1 VTLLL
6 PDPAPALARPV
17 LDLAEHGSRVALRTR
32 DEAISYAELDQ
43 RARILADDVLGP
55 TRRLV
60 LIEGANRPEA
70 LTAYLAALLHGH
82 VALLVPDARAAQCRE
97 LVEAYDPDVVFHRD
111 GDRWQPEQRR
121 DGSAHDLHPDLALL
135 LSTSGST
142 GSPKLV
148 RLSHDNLRSN
158 AAAIAESLRITADD
172 RAATSLPLH
181 YCYGLSVVNSH
192 LARGAGLVLTE
203 HSVVDECFWDLFRD
217 AGATSFAGVPYTF
230 DLLDRS
236 GFAGRD
242 LPTLRQV
249 TQAGGRLAPERVRQ
263 YAELGR
269 RGGWEL
275 VVMYGQTEATA
286 RMACLPPELADRR
299 PEAIGVP
306 IPGGSF
312 RIEPV
317 AECAEPGAGEL
328 VYTGP
333 NVMMGYART
342 PGDLARGAEVAELRT
357 GDLARVSDGVYEVVG
372 RRDRHAKLFGLRI
385 DLDRVEHLVGAP
397 GTPVR
402 CVVADGVLHV
412 FTTHG
417 RTTTAI
423 HAAATELCGLPP
435 RAVRVHV
442 LPELPVTANGKPDRA
457 ALERQARLTADAER
471 SGRAAEA
478 ASGGVRP
485 PTAEEIRDHYALV
498 LGRPDAA
505 VHSSF
510 VELGG
515 DSLSYVE
522 LATRLGDRLGHLPPG
537 WHTRSIAELAAGA
550 TPARR
555 GTSLDTTV
563 LLRALAIVAIVGTH
577 ANLFTLVGGA
587 HVLLAVAG
595 FNFARFQVADAPR
608 TTRLRHGL
616 VGVAQVVV
624 PSSVFIGAA
633 GLLTGGYTWPTA
645 LFLNG
650 ALGSD
655 DWTVQWQFWFLE
667 ALVWISL
674 GLVAVLAVPAVD
686 RLERRAPLLLP
697 WLVLLGAVALRYAWT
712 GVEAGPTERYTPG
725 IVLWCFVLGW
735 VAARSRSVPQR
746 LAVTAAAA
754 LATAGF
760 FDDPTRELLVVAG
773 VALLVWLPA
782 VRVPRRLGRALT
794 VLAAASL
801 FLYLTHWQVYP
812 HLEVDHPLLATLA
825 SFAVGVGY
833 WWLSR
838 PAVRRLGPALRT
850 LASARP

>member
-1 VTLLL
+1 
-6 PDPAPALARPV
+6 
-17 LDLAEHGSRVALRTR
+17 
-32 DEAISYAELDQ
+32 
-43 RARILADDVLGP
+43 
-55 TRRLV
+55 
-60 LIEGANRPEA
+60 
-70 LTAYLAALLHGH
+70 
-82 VALLVPDARAAQCRE
+82 
-97 LVEAYDPDVVFHRD
+97 
-111 GDRWQPEQRR
+111 
-121 DGSAHDLHPDLALL
+121 
-135 LSTSGST
+135 
-142 GSPKLV
+142 
-148 RLSHDNLRSN
+148 
-158 AAAIAESLRITADD
+158 
-172 RAATSLPLH
+172 
-181 YCYGLSVVNSH
+181 
-192 LARGAGLVLTE
+192 
-203 HSVVDECFWDLFRD
+203 
-217 AGATSFAGVPYTF
+217 
-230 DLLDRS
+230 
-236 GFAGRD
+236 
-242 LPTLRQV
+242 
-249 TQAGGRLAPERVRQ
+249 
-263 YAELGR
+263 
-269 RGGWEL
+269 
-275 VVMYGQTEATA
+275 
-286 RMACLPPELADRR
+286 
-299 PEAIGVP
+299 
-306 IPGGSF
+306 
-312 RIEPV
+312 
-317 AECAEPGAGEL
+317 
-328 VYTGP
+328 
-333 NVMMGYART
+333 
-342 PGDLARGAEVAELRT
+342 
-357 GDLARVSDGVYEVVG
+357 
-372 RRDRHAKLFGLRI
+372 
-385 DLDRVEHLVGAP
+385 
-397 GTPVR
+397 
-402 CVVADGVLHV
+402 VVADGVLHV

>member
-1 VTLLL
+1 VSLLL
-6 PDPAPALARPV
+6 PDPAPALARPL
-17 LDLAEHGSRVALRTR
+17 LDLTGHGSRIAVRTG
-32 DEAISYAELDQ
+32 DAELSYAELDQ
-43 RARILADDVLGP
+43 RVRDLAAEVLGP

-60 LIEGANRPEA
+60 LIEGANRPDA

-82 VALLVPDARAAQCRE
+82 VALLVPDGRGAQWSE
-97 LVEAYDPDVVFHRD
+97 LVDAYDPDVVFRRD
-111 GDRWQPEQRR
+111 GDRCLPVQRR
-121 DGSAHDLHPDLALL
+121 DGTAHDLHPDLALL

-158 AAAIAESLRITADD
+158 ADAIAQSLRITADD

-203 HSVVDECFWDLFRD
+203 NSVVDECFWHLFGE

-236 GFAGRD
+236 GFAGRR
-242 LPTLRQV
+242 LPSLRQV

-263 YAELGR
+263 YAEQGR
-269 RGGWEL
+269 ASGWEF

-286 RMACLPPELADRR
+286 RMAYLPPELATRR
-299 PEAIGVP
+299 PHAIGMP

-312 RIEPV
+312 RLQPV
-317 AECAEPGAGEL
+317 AGATEPGTGEL

-333 NVMMGYART
+333 NVMMGYAESH
-342 PGDLARGAEVAELRT
+342 GDLGRGAEVEELHT
-357 GDLARVSDGVYEVVG
+357 GDLARFSGGVYEIVG
-372 RRDRHAKLFGLRI
+372 RRDRYAKLFGLRL
-385 DLDRVEHLVGAP
+385 DLDRVEQRLSRP

-402 CVVADGVLHV
+402 CVAVEEVLHL
-412 FTTHG
+412 FTSHG
-417 RTTTAI
+417 RTATSI

-442 LPELPVTANGKPDRA
+442 LGELPVTPSGKPDRA
-457 ALERQARLTADAER
+457 ALERQARLARDADTPAVAR
-471 SGRAAEA
+471 R
-478 ASGGVRP
+478 V
-485 PTAEEIRDHYALV
+485 TAESIRDDYALT
-498 LGRPDAA
+498 LGRPDAT
-505 VHSSF
+505 VHSTF

-522 LATRLGDRLGHLPPG
+522 LATRLGDRIGDLPPG
-537 WHTRSIAELAAGA
+537 WHTRPIAELAAGA
-550 TPARR
+550 APARR
-555 GTSLDTTV
+555 GTPLDTTV
-563 LLRALAIVAIVGTH
+563 LLRAVAILAIVGTH

-608 TTRLRHGL
+608 ATRVRHGL

-624 PSSVFIGAA
+624 PSSLFIGAA
-633 GLLTGGYTWPTA
+633 GLLTGGYTLPTA

-655 DWTVQWQFWFLE
+655 RWTDQWQFWFLE
-667 ALVWISL
+667 TLVWISL
-674 GLVAVLAVPAVD
+674 GAVALLAVPAVD

-725 IVLWCFVLGW
+725 LVLWCFLLGW
-735 VAARSRSVPQR
+735 LAARSHTVAHR

-760 FDDPTRELLVVAG
+760 FDDATRELVVVAG
-773 VALLVWLPA
+773 VALLAWLPS
-782 VRVPRRLGRALT
+782 VRVPRVLGRALT
-794 VLAAASL
+794 ALAGASL
-801 FLYLTHWQVYP
+801 FVYLTHWQVYP
-812 HLEVDHPLLATLA
+812 HLEVDHPLLSTLA
-825 SFAVGVGY
+825 SFAVGIGY
-833 WWLSR
+833 WWVCR
-838 PAVRRLGPALRT
+838 PALRRLGCALRT
-850 LASARP
+850 VATAPPGG